1 MHVTAWSRSLTREQ
15 ADALGV
21 QFASSPLEIAKSS
34 DAVSIHLAA
43 TSDTRYLINAGFLNA
58 MTDDAILINTSRGD
72 LVDTAALKEAIRA
85 KRLRVGLDVFE
96 NEPKADVAEFSDIEL
111 AGIVTGTPHI
121 GASTLQASEAIAAEV
136 VQIIQEFRNTGRALN
151 AVNLCARTPATH
163 ALVVRHYNRVG
174 VLAGVLDSLRAEG
187 INVEE
192 MENTIFSGASAACCT
207 LQLDR
212 PPSNEVIATLSRL
225 EHVIQ
230 VHLEARS
237 N

>member
-15 ADALGV
+15 ADGLGV
-21 QFASSPLEIAKSS
+21 EFATSPLEVAKSS

-43 TSDTRYLINAGFLNA
+43 TPDTRYLVNTGFLAA
-58 MTDDAILINTSRGD
+58 MPVGAILINTSRGD
-72 LVDTAALKEAIRA
+72 LVETAALKEAIRT
-85 KRLRVGLDVFE
+85 KQLRVGLDVFE
-96 NEPKADVAEFSDIEL
+96 NEPKCDLAEFSDVEL
-111 AGIVTGTPHI
+111 AGVITGTPHI
-121 GASTLQASEAIAAEV
+121 GASTQQASEAIASEV
-136 VQIIQEFRNTGRALN
+136 VQIIHAFRNTGRPLN
-151 AVNLCARTPATH
+151 AVNMCARTPATH

-212 PPSNEVIATLSRL
+212 PPSQEVIATLSRQ